1 MDAIELLKRDH
12 QEVTR
17 LFQRYSARR
26 GGRGARSVIDT
37 VCRELEVHLQIEEE
51 IFYPAVRYAD
61 DELARLV
68 DESLR
73 EHARMKDDIAALRAA
88 AGHDDTRVMQL
99 QQDVEHH
106 VTEEEGKMFP
116 HLAEVMDDDRRS
128 ELGEQL
134 EERKSEFS
142 GRGER
147 SRRQAGQRGTGQ
159 RRRTARRARGK
170 STRTRGRGKA
180 AKSRTTRSRGRQR
193 GAKRASTKGRQRK
206 TGARR
211 SR

>member
-37 VCRELEVHLQIEEE
+37 IGRELEVHAQIEEE

-73 EHARMKDDIAALRAA
+73 EHARMKNDIAALRE
-88 AGHDDTRVMQL
+88 AGDDDARVMQL

-116 HLAEVMDDDRRS
+116 RLAEVMDDDRRS

-134 EERKSEFS
+134 EERKTELS
-142 GRGER
+142 GRAGR
-147 SRRQAGQRGTGQ
+147 SRRQAGPRGAGQ
-159 RRRTARRARGK
+159 RRGTARRARGK

-206 TGARR
+206 TGSRR

>member
-17 LFQRYSARR
+17 LFQRYSAGR
-26 GGRGARSVIDT
+26 GGRGARTVDT
-37 VCRELEVHLQIEEE
+37 ICRELEVHAQIEEE

-73 EHARMKDDIAALRAA
+73 EHGRMKDDIAALRG
-88 AGHDDTRVMQL
+88 AGDNESRVMQL

-116 HLAEVMDDDRRS
+116 RLAEVMDDDRRS

-134 EERKSEFS
+134 EERKTELS
-142 GRGER
+142 GRAGR
-147 SRRQAGQRGTGQ
+147 SRRQAGPRGAGQ

-206 TGARR
+206 TGSRR